1 VRPEAPHDIH
11 QGPAVRALQGLTWG
25 MRNPFDGPVFE
36 TIEEAE
42 DWCIAVMDEHYY
54 SMEGLSDAKIEP
66 FSGMVDA

>member
-1 VRPEAPHDIH
+1 
-11 QGPAVRALQGLTWG
+11 